1 MPSFGSQKRVDVMY
15 NNFKGDIMKKLE
27 SDRLI
32 LRAWKESD
40 SKDMYEYASS
50 DLVGPNAGWKPHED
64 ENESKE
70 IINMFIENNDVYA
83 IELKSENKV
92 IGGIGIHKRNPD
104 DRLRELNQRE
114 IGYVLNPKYWGNG
127 YIPEAVNRVI
137 KYGFEEMKLDLIWCG
152 HYDFNE
158 KSKSVN
164 EKCGFIY
171 KFNRNEKLKLLDN
184 KEVNVLYYNLTR
196 SDYERVK

>member
-1 MPSFGSQKRVDVMY
+1 MQR
-15 NNFKGDIMKKLE
+15 LE
-27 SDRLI
+27 TDRLI
-32 LRAWKESD
+32 LRAWRESD
-40 SKDMYEYASS
+40 SKDMFEYASS
-50 DLVGPNAGWKPHED
+50 DLVGPNAGWKPHKD

-70 IINMFIENNDVYA
+70 IIKMFIANDDVYA

-92 IGGIGIHKRNPD
+92 IGGIGIHKRTPD
-104 DRLRELNQRE
+104 DRLKEFTQRE

-127 YIPEAVNRVI
+127 YIPEAVRCVI
-137 KYGFEEMKLDLIWCG
+137 NYGFEEMNLDLIWCA

-158 KSKSVN
+158 KSKRVN

-171 KFNRNEKLKLLDN
+171 KFNRNEKLELLDN

-196 SDYERVK
+196 NDYKKLK

>member
-1 MPSFGSQKRVDVMY
+1 MQR
-15 NNFKGDIMKKLE
+15 LE
-27 SDRLI
+27 TDRLI
-32 LRAWKESD
+32 LRTWRESD
-40 SKDMYEYASS
+40 SKDMFEYASS
-50 DLVGPNAGWKPHED
+50 DLVGPNAGWKPHKD

-70 IINMFIENNDVYA
+70 IIKMFIANDDVYA

-92 IGGIGIHKRNPD
+92 IGGIGIHKRTPD
-104 DRLRELNQRE
+104 DRLKEFTQRE

-127 YIPEAVNRVI
+127 YVPEAVRCVI
-137 KYGFEEMKLDLIWCG
+137 NYGFEEMNLDLIWCA

-158 KSKSVN
+158 KSKRVN

-196 SDYERVK
+196 NDYKKLE